1 MESNEAPISELAG
14 QLIAQKLLSKE
25 ELVFYQSLKIK
36 KCVYNK
42 RLSIQAPTWEMRN
55 PFLTLDDFLEKLA
68 DPETRDSARRDFA
81 SIPGGSQKP
90 FFRTLNLLS
99 DRADKERVCPIND
112 GTGELESGEDIT
124 FDSDILKPSANS
136 IYTLTADL
144 SVSGDKTG
152 IAMVHFDMGTQ
163 RVELDF
169 SVRIVARGS
178 RIDYEPIRN
187 LARNLRK
194 AGFRLA
200 IVGFDQFQ
208 SNDSFII
215 LEKEGFL
222 CEIVKYSDSLMGC
235 NTVHEFISS
244 GKLLYGECDK
254 AFIGEAAELQV
265 INDRR
270 IDHMKAGGIYNSKDV
285 WDAVVNAI
293 VLCTKVTKEE
303 HGEFLQ
309 AEDVE
314 FFEREEVTTVLQ
326 LKTEEEV
333 LSDEAKVK
341 RQLPNTG
348 HAVMAFVYCRYNSE
362 VDSDTVCVVIAA
374 VSIKDNTCKLLE
386 VHKLKKTPEGL
397 IKFLVEVEKKWQKQ
411 KFFTT
416 RRGQSLEIF
425 IPDMPFVD
433 KIEDKM
439 AEIAPKLDLTR
450 TNVDLSRKVRIM
462 AAQTRARDKKLQFPK
477 DYEKSVPLH
486 YAFNQLI
493 SYPFT
498 PNEYTLLAI
507 EGISREAED
516 ADFTIPT
523 QTSKVISS
531 RGLLSEGS
539 W

>member
-1 MESNEAPISELAG
+1 MESNEIHTSELAE
-14 QLIAQKLLSKE
+14 QLIAQGLLTKE
-25 ELVFYQSLKIK
+25 ELAFYQSLKIK
-36 KCVYNK
+36 KQVYNK
-42 RLSIQAPTWEMRN
+42 RLSIQAPTWEMRD
-55 PFLTLDDFLEKLA
+55 PVLSLDDFLEKLA

-90 FFRTLNLLS
+90 FFRTLNLLTE
-99 DRADKERVCPIND
+99 RADKDRVCPIND
-112 GTGELESGEDIT
+112 GTGEINSTEDIT
-124 FDSDILKPSANS
+124 FDSDLLKPSANS

-152 IAMVHFDMGTQ
+152 VAMVHFDMGTQ
-163 RVELDF
+163 RVVLDF
-169 SVRIVARGS
+169 SVRIQAKGS

-194 AGFRLA
+194 AGFRIA

-235 NTVHEFISS
+235 NTLHDFVSS

-254 AFIGEAAELQV
+254 AFIGEATELQV
-265 INDRR
+265 INERR

-285 WDAVVNAI
+285 WDAVVNAV
-293 VLCTKVTKEE
+293 VLCTKVTAEE

-314 FFEREEVTTVLQ
+314 FFTTEEVTTVLP
-326 LKTEEEV
+326 LKTEESV
-333 LSDEAKVK
+333 LLDTVKIK

-362 VDSDTVCVVIAA
+362 VDSDTVCIAVAA
-374 VSIKDNTCKLLE
+374 VSMKDNICKLLE
-386 VHKLKKTPEGL
+386 VHKLKKTPEGM
-397 IKFLVEVEKKWQKQ
+397 IRFLVKLEKEWQGK

-416 RRGQSLEIF
+416 RTGQSLEIF

-439 AEIAPKLDLTR
+439 AEIAPNLDLTR
-450 TNVDLSRKVRIM
+450 TNIDLSRKVRIM
-462 AAQTRARDKKLQFPK
+462 GAQTSARDKKLQFPI
-477 DYEKSVPLH
+477 DYEKSMTLRA
-486 YAFNQLI
+486 AFNQLV

-498 PNEYTLLAI
+498 PNEYTLLAL

-516 ADFTIPT
+516 ADFTIPI

-531 RGLLSEGS
+531 EGILSSGS

>member
-1 MESNEAPISELAG
+1 MESKEFHISDLAE
-14 QLIAQKLLSKE
+14 QLIAQGILSKE
-25 ELVFYQSLKIK
+25 ELAFYQSIKIQK
-36 KCVYNK
+36 RVYNK
-42 RLSIQAPTWEMRN
+42 RLSIQAPTWKMRD
-55 PFLTLDDFLEKLA
+55 PVLILDDFLEKLA

-81 SIPGGSQKP
+81 GIPGGSQKP
-90 FFRTLNLLS
+90 YFRTLNLLE
-99 DRADKERVCPIND
+99 DRADPDRVCPIND
-112 GTGELESGEDIT
+112 GTGEIESGEDIV

-136 IYTLTADL
+136 IYTTFTADL

-163 RVELDF
+163 RVVLDF

-194 AGFRLA
+194 AGFRIA
-200 IVGFDQFQ
+200 IAGFDQFQ

-244 GKLLYGECDK
+244 GKLLYGKCDK
-254 AFIGEAAELQV
+254 AFIGEATELQV

-285 WDAVVNAI
+285 WDAVVNAV
-293 VLCTKVTKEE
+293 VLCTKVTAEE

-314 FFEREEVTTVLQ
+314 FFEKEEVTTVLE
-326 LKTEEEV
+326 LKAKEKV
-333 LSDEAKVK
+333 MSDADKIK

-348 HAVMAFVYCRYNSE
+348 HAIMAFVYCRYNSE
-362 VDSDTVCVVIAA
+362 VDSDTVCVAVAA
-374 VSIKDNTCKLLE
+374 VYMKDNACKLLE
-386 VHKLKKTPEGL
+386 IHNLKKTPEGM
-397 IKFLVEVEKKWQKQ
+397 INFLVKLEKNWQGQ

-433 KIEDKM
+433 KIEDKI
-439 AEIAPKLDLTR
+439 ADIAPKLDLTR
-450 TNVDLSRKVRIM
+450 SNVELSRKVRIM
-462 AAQTRARDKKLQFPK
+462 AAQTRARAKKFQFPIN
-477 DYEKSVPLH
+477 YEKSVPLRS
-486 YAFNQLI
+486 AFNQLV

-498 PNEYTLLAI
+498 PNEYTLLAL

-516 ADFTIPT
+516 ADFTIQV
-523 QTSKVISS
+523 QTSKVITSQ
-531 RGLLSEGS
+531 GLLSGN